1 MASADELKLEIEAA
15 QGELRRALEGA
26 GASWEQGPGGDEWSP
41 RQVAEHAVGT
51 ALSIASMVDEVLGQ
65 PAREQPEFS
74 FASAEEALLAL
85 SEADDA
91 SAVYGRVQDVDL
103 EKPAP
108 WADNLAGLMG
118 IAVSHAREHAEQIA
132 GAA

>member
-1 MASADELKLEIEAA
+1 MASVGELKREIEAA
-15 QGELRRALEGA
+15 QGELRLAIEGA
-26 GASWEQGPGGDEWSP
+26 RGSWEQAPGGEEWSP

-51 ALSIASMVDEVLGQ
+51 ALSIVSMVDEVLGQ
-65 PAREQPEFS
+65 PAQERPEFS
-74 FASAEEALLAL
+74 FASAEEALSAL
-85 SEADDA
+85 SEAEDA
-91 SAVYGRVQDVDL
+91 SAVYGRVQAADL